1 MEDIILVDKP
11 KGITSFDVIRRLR
24 RELNIKKM
32 GHSGT
37 LDPQA
42 SGLMI
47 IGINQ
52 GTKKLNEYIKLDK
65 IYIAEVLLGI
75 RTTTGDLEGEII
87 EEKKVNTKIEKN
99 KILEV
104 LKGLEGDNELEVPI
118 YSAIKRDGEALYK
131 KARRGEQIELPKK
144 IMKIYWIKLLDTIYP
159 DEKCVLKIELKVSSG
174 TYIRSIAEEIGRRLD
189 YPGTVQELRRT
200 MVGKFR
206 IEDARKI

>member
-65 IYIAEVLLGI
+65 IYTAEVLLGI

-87 EEKKVNTKIEKN
+87 EEKKVNSKIDEN

-144 IMKIYWIKLLDTIYP
+144 IMKIYWIKLLDTIYQ
-159 DEKCVLKIELKVSSG
+159 DEKCVLKMELKVSSG

-200 MVGKFR
+200 MVGKFS